1 MKIENRFLSRARLI
15 CYGPSQ
21 LPGVG
26 DGAGD
31 GGGEPKTFSQEDL
44 NKILAEDR
52 RKHQAQITRIQ
63 QTLEETA
70 AAKGLEAQQ
79 REQLAARLEEIEA
92 SQRTKEQ
99 QAAHE
104 RVQAEK
110 AQAAKVDAAA
120 KESQKWR
127 EKFQSALVESELT
140 RAVSDPDVFNPDQ
153 LKTMMRGSG
162 VELEQI
168 RDEATGQMTENHR
181 VVVVFD
187 DRDAEG
193 KPVKTKT
200 DPVTAV
206 KRMKAL
212 TAVYGNQFR
221 AGVVS
226 GVGSGAGP
234 AGPGSFGGP
243 GGTGVDPKNLS
254 PEQYMAIRAKSPE
267 LLGLRR
273 KKPGQPSGIAK

>member
-1 MKIENRFLSRARLI
+1 MTIDNRFLSRARLV
-15 CYGPSQ
+15 CYGPGSQ

-26 DGAGD
+26 DGGD
-31 GGGEPKTFSQEDL
+31 GGDNAPKFTQEDL

-79 REQLAARLEEIEA
+79 REQLAQRLEEIEA

-104 RVQAEK
+104 RAQAEK
-110 AQAAKVDAAA
+110 AQAAKVEAAA

-127 EKFQSALVESELT
+127 EKFQQQLVESRLAE
-140 RAVSDPDVFNPDQ
+140 AVSDGDIFSPAQVKQ
-153 LKTMMRGSG
+153 LLKSG
-162 VELEQI
+162 VALE
-168 RDEATGQMTENHR
+168 
-181 VVVVFD
+181 
-187 DRDAEG
+187 
-193 KPVKTKT
+193 PVK
-200 DPVTAV
+200 DPVTGQFTENQEVVVTFEDRDDTGNPVTSKMDPRSAV
-206 KRMKAL
+206 ARMKKL
-212 TAVYGNQFR
+212 TAVYGNLFK

-226 GVGSGAGP
+226 GVGSSSAVGGA
-234 AGPGSFGGP
+234 FGGP
-243 GGTGVDPKNLS
+243 GGTGLDPAKLS
-254 PEQYMAIRAKSPE
+254 AAQYMEVRAKNPE

-273 KKPGQPSGIAK
+273 KKAGQPSGIAK